1 MPEMKKPRKM
11 SAMPPQSRITWTL
24 QMSLSL
30 SSASSDIPHMSLEET
45 VWVSQPPSYWDLS
58 RTWKVFS
65 NFRKLPF
72 LKCYIYQIRHRAE
85 ENTKGGHY

>member
-30 SSASSDIPHMSLEET
+30 SSASSDIPHMSFEDT

-58 RTWKVFS
+58 RTYEVI
-65 NFRKLPF
+65 FRIEILPF
-72 LKCYIYQIRHRAE
+72 LCYFYQIRHRAE
-85 ENTKGGHY
+85 ENTKGRHY